1 MNTTLNKSLLL
12 GLGLALLATPAAM
25 ADQGNGNGTTYVLE
39 DETVHETPGAMF
51 QYLRTRDELASGN
64 PKDIVNAYPEEFETV
79 GDLIHQKRVEA
90 D

>member
-12 GLGLALLATPAAM
+12 GLGLALLATPAAL
-25 ADQGNGNGTTYVLE
+25 ADAGNGTTYVLE

-51 QYLRTRDELASGN
+51 QYLRTRDELAAGN

-79 GDLIHQKRVEA
+79 GDLIHEKKVEA
-90 D
+90 E